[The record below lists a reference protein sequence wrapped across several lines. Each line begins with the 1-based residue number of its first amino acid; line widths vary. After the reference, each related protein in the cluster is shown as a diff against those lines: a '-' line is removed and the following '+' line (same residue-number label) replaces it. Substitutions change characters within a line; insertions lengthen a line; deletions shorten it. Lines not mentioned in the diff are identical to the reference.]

1 MPFVKNAEG
10 KWVKSELAISS
21 TLGNGIAAAP
31 ELVRA
36 AAPERVRVRTA
47 APVKVKD
54 EDKTFGFDGDT
65 KKSTASNTNVVVA
78 TAQESLAGFGFEPTK
93 SNPVVDGEEEFAG
106 FGTSEGT
113 IDTK

>member
-1 MPFVKNAEG
+1 M
-10 KWVKSELAISS
+10 KSELAISS

-47 APVKVKD
+47 APVKVKESKD
-54 EDKTFGFDGDT
+54 EDETFGFDGDT
-65 KKSTASNTNVVVA
+65 KKSTASNTNGVA

-93 SNPVVDGEEEFAG
+93 SNPVVDGEKEFAG

>member
-1 MPFVKNAEG
+1 MPFVKNAVG

-54 EDKTFGFDGDT
+54 EDETFGFDGDT
-65 KKSTASNTNVVVA
+65 KKSTASNTNGVA

-93 SNPVVDGEEEFAG
+93 SNPVVDGEKEFAG

>member
-31 ELVRA
+31 EL
-36 AAPERVRVRTA
+36 VRTA